1 MHIEL
6 NREFFVSWQLAT
18 HNSCAANE
26 FYPTFWPSSPSA
38 PLSLNSHHHLIIENT
53 PPSKIQP
60 SLDQGDQRFRLVSQ
74 LCCQPSFNC
83 NLDLCGPKSK
93 RPLRSQD
100 IVNIYFPTLRFLL
113 RKITF
118 AERNRL
124 FQDLFC
130 WLVEGRSLVSRMWS
144 WWRIFACTSSRN
156 NLVDIPCYAPPP
168 KKVHITIEREDKSG
182 QNMAKK
188 HFSFCS
194 TRSRFV
200 YLSSGVEGLSSV
212 SVAKGPVTPESCFQ
226 MTLVFY

>member
-1 MHIEL
+1 MIGRQLAVLSLNTVLIWWVTRAQPKIWRKIQTNWRWYITSITCFLDVWLHIEL

-60 SLDQGDQRFRLVSQ
+60 SLNQGDQRFRLVSQ
-74 LCCQPSFNC
+74 LCCQASFNW

-93 RPLRSQD
+93 RPLRSLD

-113 RKITF
+113 GKITS

-130 WLVEGRSLVSRMWS
+130 WLVEELSAGCEGDDASSPVQVPGITS
-144 WWRIFACTSSRN
+144 WTFLTM
-156 NLVDIPCYAPPP
+156 LPLL
-168 KKVHITIEREDKSG
+168 KKFIS
-182 QNMAKK
+182 
-188 HFSFCS
+188 
-194 TRSRFV
+194 
-200 YLSSGVEGLSSV
+200 
-212 SVAKGPVTPESCFQ
+212 P
-226 MTLVFY
+226 